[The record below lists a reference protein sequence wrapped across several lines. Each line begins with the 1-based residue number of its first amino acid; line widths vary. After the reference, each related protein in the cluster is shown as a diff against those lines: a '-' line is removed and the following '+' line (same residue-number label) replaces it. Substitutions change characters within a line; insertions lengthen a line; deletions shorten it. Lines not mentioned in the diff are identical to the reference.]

1 MKVLQIEDLKVHFRS
16 PDGLVKAVDGVSF
29 DLNESEILALVGESG
44 CGKTVT
50 VLTIMGLVKSPP
62 AIVEGKILYK
72 NEELTKLSKEEYRKI
87 RGRKISMIFQEPMSS
102 FDPLY
107 TVGEQMIE
115 VVKTHLQY
123 DEKKTRELCI
133 EMLKK
138 VQIPLAEKRFDEYPH
153 QMSGGMLQRIMIAMA
168 LITNPDILIAD
179 EPTTALDVT
188 IQAQVLNLFKELQRD
203 YKTSVIFITH
213 DLGIVA
219 EIADRV
225 HVMYAGK
232 IVERAE
238 VGKLFSQPK
247 HPYTKG
253 LLESRV
259 RKEYKG
265 KTLPYILGNVPRPT
279 DFPSGCRFHTRCPKA
294 LEICKSKE
302 PREIEVDGTKVT
314 CWLYIEGEQQ

>member
-1 MKVLQIEDLKVHFRS
+1 MKVLEVEDLKVHFRS

-29 DLNESEILALVGESG
+29 DLNDSEILALVGESG

-72 NEELTKLSKEEYRKI
+72 SNELTKFSKEEYRKM

-123 DEKKTRELCI
+123 DEKKAKELCI

-188 IQAQVLNLFKELQRD
+188 IQAQVLNLFKELQRN

-219 EIADRV
+219 EIAERV

-259 RKEYKG
+259 KREYKG
-265 KTLPYILGNVPRPT
+265 KFLPYISGNVPRPT
-279 DFPSGCRFHTRCPKA
+279 DFPSGCRFHTRCPRA
-294 LEICKSKE
+294 MEICKSKE
-302 PREIEVDGTKVT
+302 PKEIEIDGTKVA
-314 CWLYIEGEQQ
+314 CWLYGEGEPE